1 MTWCVTIMLLLRY
14 LQLSALNVDQ
24 NSPTCFLIS
33 RRTEECFPLC
43 CPRMIPRPPSFFHNL
58 LNVNTIQKPK
68 RHYVTNHSE
77 KSRQSSFGGMIFLK
91 KRERKKCFCCCCKK
105 KKKEV

>member
-24 NSPTCFLIS
+24 KSPTCFLIS

-43 CPRMIPRPPSFFHNL
+43 CPLMIPRPPSFFHNL

-68 RHYVTNHSE
+68 RHYVTNHFE